1 MLYFLNVTYV
11 NFILKLTI
19 IICISK
25 PPSRLRVPGVGTPF
39 FFFVGD
45 ETGLPGRNCSKVSED
60 IWGNNWVV
68 KASILN
74 VGRLCRRCMSI
85 FHLEITKR

>member
-1 MLYFLNVTYV
+1 MY
-11 NFILKLTI
+11 LKATFPTACTRCWHSL
-19 IICISK
+19 
-25 PPSRLRVPGVGTPF
+25 F
-39 FFFVGD
+39 FFLVGD

-85 FHLEITKR
+85 FHLEITKRQFPYILI